1 MLDAMN
7 DQTAYNMGSH
17 VSMTKQIPVSKID
30 QSSRWKE
37 PTVLTNLTL
46 TVGPFN
52 IQKLKNVF
60 FKPISAHFR
69 VQNQKFLQKYLYR
82 NLE

>member
-30 QSSRWKE
+30 QSSWWKE
-37 PTVLTNLTL
+37 PTCVDQLDPYSRPLQYSKT
-46 TVGPFN
+46 
-52 IQKLKNVF
+52 QKCIF
-60 FKPISAHFR
+60 QTHFGS
-69 VQNQKFLQKYLYR
+69 FSGA
-82 NLE
+82 